1 VTIRNAKPTDTE
13 CNQMMWE
20 TSTMA
25 TTLIPNL
32 LTNFLRRFSPSR
44 STQQDAADMG
54 TAFGLDAVMEAAAA
68 NEVRSPTRSAVPRRT
83 WPFRAAGPFP
93 TDH

>member
-1 VTIRNAKPTDTE
+1 
-13 CNQMMWE
+13 MMSE

-32 LTNFLRRFSPSR
+32 LTNLLRRFSLSR
-44 STQQDAADMG
+44 PTQQDAADMG

-68 NEVRSPTRSAVPRRT
+68 TEVRSPELRSAVQRRS
-83 WPFRAAGPFP
+83 WPFRASGPFQS
-93 TDH
+93 DH

>member
-1 VTIRNAKPTDTE
+1 
-13 CNQMMWE
+13 MMWE

-25 TTLIPNL
+25 ATLIPNL
-32 LTNFLRRFSPSR
+32 LTNFFRLFSSSR

-68 NEVRSPTRSAVPRRT
+68 TEVRSPALRSTVPRRN
-83 WPFRAAGPFP
+83 WPFRASGPFQS
-93 TDH
+93 DH

>member
-1 VTIRNAKPTDTE
+1 MK
-13 CNQMMWE
+13 WE

-32 LTNFLRRFSPSR
+32 LTNFLRRFSVSR

-68 NEVRSPTRSAVPRRT
+68 TEVRSPALRSAAPRRT

-93 TDH
+93 ADH

>member
-1 VTIRNAKPTDTE
+1 
-13 CNQMMWE
+13 MMWE

-25 TTLIPNL
+25 ATLIPNL

-44 STQQDAADMG
+44 SNQQDAADMG

-68 NEVRSPTRSAVPRRT
+68 TEVRSPALTSAVPRRT
-83 WPFRAAGPFP
+83 WPFRAAGTFP
-93 TDH
+93 ADH